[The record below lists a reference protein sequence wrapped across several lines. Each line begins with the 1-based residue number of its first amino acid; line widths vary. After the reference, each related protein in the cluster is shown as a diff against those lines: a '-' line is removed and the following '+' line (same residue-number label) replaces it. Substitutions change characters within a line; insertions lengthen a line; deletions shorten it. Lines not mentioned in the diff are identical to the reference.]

1 MVQSLNATLIKKLA
15 KLFWLS
21 LTYSRAHLLTFLLL
35 ATASSL
41 FASSYFPAF
50 YHQWKPKV
58 GEWSTYRITDS
69 RGETAELTFSVVS
82 KEGDLFWLEVKTVQE
97 GGEATVAFLVSGDP
111 VEDSSIERIR
121 AQEKGQPALEI
132 DKMTLERLRIQGQ
145 KAFGGEATA
154 IGPRVGKLE
163 PLPDEALAA
172 GGKNLKCKRLKIIGP
187 DQTADVWFYDDVG
200 PFGLVKLNSGTEE
213 VVLVRYGKGAKPTIK
228 GPFTQLAV
236 P

>member
-1 MVQSLNATLIKKLA
+1 VKSLLTSPRKWATISSW
-15 KLFWLS
+15 FS
-21 LTYSRAHLLTFLLL
+21 PYRLLTFLLL

-50 YHQWKPKV
+50 YHQWKPKA
-58 GEWSTYRITDS
+58 GEWSTYRITDARS
-69 RGETAELTFSVVS
+69 ETAELTFSVVS
-82 KEGDLFWLEVKTVQE
+82 KEGDQFWLEVKTVQE

-111 VEDSSIERIR
+111 VEDTSIERIR

-145 KAFGGEATA
+145 GAFGGEATA

-163 PLPDEALAA
+163 PLQDETLSVA
-172 GGKNLKCKRLKIIGP
+172 GKNLKCRHLRIVGP
-187 DQTADVWFYDDVG
+187 DQAAEVWFHDDVS
-200 PFGLVKLNSGTEE
+200 PFGLVKLKSGTEE
-213 VVLVRYGKGAKPTIK
+213 VVLVRSGKGAKPTIK
-228 GPFTQLAV
+228 GPFTPLAV